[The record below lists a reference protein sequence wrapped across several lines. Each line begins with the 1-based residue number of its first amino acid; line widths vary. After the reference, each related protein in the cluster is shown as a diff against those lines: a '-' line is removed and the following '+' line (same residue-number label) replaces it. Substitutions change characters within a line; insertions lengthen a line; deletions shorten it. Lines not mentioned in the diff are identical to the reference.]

1 MNIVTGSAGF
11 IGTRLYDALDYV
23 VAIDKADGW
32 DLANPPVTAFDFAP
46 FSPPARVFHLASRV
60 GMGESQYRP
69 VEYCEDNVMGTAK
82 FLSILAA
89 SDVEIEHM
97 VLASS
102 VSAMFGGSPYAATKA
117 CQEELC
123 EAWCKLHGVTL
134 SVLRLFNVYGP
145 GQSLTNPYTGVAAI
159 FAQRLLSHAPPV
171 VFEDGLQT
179 RDFVHVDDVVR
190 AMVMAADARFDG
202 IAEIGT
208 GRPTPIIDVA
218 TALRDELGGPLPLIT
233 GDARKGD
240 FRHAVADTTA
250 AKVGFGWEP
259 KIAFKDGVKDLAK
272 SLRGQVA
279 HADVDGA
286 IEELRMAGGFVK

>member
-1 MNIVTGSAGF
+1 MKPNSALITGHKGF
-11 IGTRLYDALDYV
+11 IGSRLDAALDH
-23 VAIDKADGW
+23 KACGW
-32 DLANPPVTAFDFAP
+32 DTNVSMP
-46 FSPPARVFHLASRV
+46 FESQYWSGVEVVFHLGAKV
-60 GMGESQYRP
+60 GMGESQYRISD
-69 VEYCEDNVMGTAK
+69 YCQANVMGTAY
-82 FLSILAA
+82 LLEELARHKT
-89 SDVEIEHM
+89 VKHM

-179 RDFVHVDDVVR
+179 RDFVHVNDVVR

-250 AKVGFGWEP
+250 AKMGFGWEP
-259 KIAFKDGVKDLAK
+259 TIDFKVGVKDLAK

-286 IEELRMAGGFVK
+286 IEELRMAGGFA